1 MHSFLNFLKKNKLYT
16 AINITG
22 LTVSMAFVLLL
33 AMSTYYMLQERR
45 NVAVKK
51 IFGGERQRIL
61 HELIMHYVK
70 LVALAFLIAIPVS
83 WLLMH
88 VWLQD
93 YLYHIDLYWW
103 IFAIACLLTLTVSTL
118 TVLWQSIRATDT
130 SPVDALRKE

>member
-88 VWLQD
+88 AWLQD

-118 TVLWQSIRATDT
+118 TVLWQSIRAADT